1 MEDDSLLVQLFDKF
15 PTGIMIISNK
25 QFNEEEKQNE
35 EPNNVIFSNSFIRN
49 IFQETFSIN
58 LEEENQGMN
67 YLTKLKK
74 DLVKFRKWD
83 LNKLSDKTLYDS
95 IFNNNNKDSNETY
108 ISDYYMI
115 YVKIQFIPDFI
126 LVSIDNSNDE
136 RVEIRKKI
144 IKSISFQ
151 HLTTIHHELNNPLNS
166 LINIVE
172 QVNPDELSNINLSI
186 FLIKRVIKKFILYT
200 KCVMDNIQLGDSIL
214 SIINLK
220 YVLEKISNN
229 MKILFDYKKVKFDIS
244 DTLDFLNNYLYKCDQ
259 YYLKEY
265 FKNIFMYL
273 YYEVP
278 KGEEIKLIYKY
289 DEDYNPPRLTLSF
302 KKQIILLPSVKKE
315 SFTKTI
321 DFYDNLEIK
330 ETVKS
335 VEVTREIL
343 EKISKILN
351 TTIIFEKNQSIL
363 IEVIFQ
369 GMIKRETFEEDSSLE
384 SDINEF
390 TKHSILKVPTFG
402 NYDTFNKLSNKG
414 NVNHR
419 KIFLLKEQNLS
430 AQNTQ
435 ANSSGAYSSVNYVP
449 KTMHH
454 PSLLF
459 NQKKNSLLN
468 KNLIS
473 SNLLKTKSLKGIDD
487 VVELLRDPIID
498 NLKTPINTN
507 VENQNQSSFH
517 QNRFNTYLRKESKT
531 TSKNKSSLTIS
542 RSKSGITYDGSIDQK
557 KIKDN
562 KTRFSKISD
571 IHSLFGDI
579 KNKDS
584 SPIQNTSTEKIIDLN
599 ETNKT
604 IKKQENDI
612 LVVDDEEFN
621 LNCMRNLLK
630 LEKNKADYAI
640 NGEDCVKKV
649 TENPDYKLIFMDVYM
664 PIMDGLQAS
673 REIEKLVNEK
683 KVNKNLIIVII
694 SAHSQESIQEQ
705 IKNISIIKRFIQKPL
720 TRKKLQSIL
729 SDFYY

>member
-302 KKQIILLPSVKKE
+302 KKQIILLPSAKKE

-449 KTMHH
+449 KTIHH

>member
-302 KKQIILLPSVKKE
+302 KKQIILLPSIKKE

-449 KTMHH
+449 KTIHH

>member
-302 KKQIILLPSVKKE
+302 KKQIILLPSIKKE

-449 KTMHH
+449 KTIHH

-649 TENPDYKLIFMDVYM
+649 IENPDYKLIFMDVYM

>member
-302 KKQIILLPSVKKE
+302 KKQIILLPSIKKE